1 MNYFNLHIHTA
12 ERDFYN
18 GPCSS
23 LIIPVEDGQYGI
35 KAHHRNMIAAIVPGE
50 MEMTVP
56 LADGDT
62 SSDPE
67 KVYAVLSAGIVKIED
82 NDVLILADT
91 ALTYDELDES
101 EAKMNAQFE
110 KEKRLQKR
118 STKEYLEAEVEMR
131 RAIYKLKKRKDKSF
145 ES

>member
-1 MNYFNLHIHTA
+1 
-12 ERDFYN
+12 
-18 GPCSS
+18 
-23 LIIPVEDGQYGI
+23 
-35 KAHHRNMIAAIVPGE
+35 MIAAIVPGE

-56 LADGDT
+56 LAEGDT